1 MAGEKFIYG
10 NNPYIPIN
18 YFQNMADPNQQGRD
32 WLTRYA
38 KGGLKNLAA
47 GKDVSNF
54 GELNSIAQ
62 TAAMQR
68 QQAQEGQGMG
78 AAALMSAQGGE
89 QEGLQRAITN
99 KAVNQIN
106 TQQGMADV
114 NALSNLQNYYSNT
127 LRQGQQMEQQQNQWA
142 NNLYLQ
148 ALGMKYP
155 QAYDPYHQ
163 SFGQQVAGQVIGAA
177 LGAGGAYG
185 KQQGWW
191 GG

>member
-1 MAGEKFIYG
+1 MAGERFIYG

-18 YFQNMADPNQQGRD
+18 YFQNMADPSQQSRD

-38 KGGLKNLAA
+38 KGGLKNLSM

-89 QEGLQRAITN
+89 QEALQRSITN

-155 QAYDPYHQ
+155 SAYDPYHQ

-177 LGAGGAYG
+177 LGGAHFGGGAPAGYG
-185 KQQGWW
+185 
-191 GG
+191 

>member
-1 MAGEKFIYG
+1 PGKVQLHAWKIAAGRRTPPRFLAGGGFASRWKGNIMAGEKFIYG

-38 KGGLKNLAA
+38 KGGLKNLSM

-89 QEGLQRAITN
+89 QEALQRSITS

-106 TQQGMADV
+106 AQQGMADV
-114 NALSNLQNYYSNT
+114 NALANLQNQWSGEF
-127 LRQGQQMEQQQNQWA
+127 QGG
-142 NNLYLQ
+142 L
-148 ALGMKYP
+148 
-155 QAYDPYHQ
+155 
-163 SFGQQVAGQVIGAA
+163 
-177 LGAGGAYG
+177 
-185 KQQGWW
+185 
-191 GG
+191 

>member
-1 MAGEKFIYG
+1 
-10 NNPYIPIN
+10 
-18 YFQNMADPNQQGRD
+18 
-32 WLTRYA
+32 
-38 KGGLKNLAA
+38 
-47 GKDVSNF
+47 
-54 GELNSIAQ
+54 
-62 TAAMQR
+62 
-68 QQAQEGQGMG
+68 
-78 AAALMSAQGGE
+78 
-89 QEGLQRAITN
+89 
-99 KAVNQIN
+99 
-106 TQQGMADV
+106 
-114 NALSNLQNYYSNT
+114 
-127 LRQGQQMEQQQNQWA
+127 MEQQQSQWA

>member
-1 MAGEKFIYG
+1 MAGDFWSTG

-155 QAYDPYHQ
+155 MTFQPYYQ
-163 SFGQQVAGQVIGAA
+163 GIGDYAAKAGIGAA
-177 LGAGGAYG
+177 LGSGQ
-185 KQQGWW
+185 K
-191 GG
+191 